1 MSRGHRAR
9 LSNRF
14 LSRIWLQVV
23 AAKKQKHIMCWPSSL
38 NSNPSMWS
46 QQDIHFASLIIFSK
60 YIIII
65 IVYLSWSWATCWPV
79 PVSRVQKP
87 LQKYA
92 MVPSASRGIVFHY
105 PG

>member
-9 LSNRF
+9 LPNRF

-23 AAKKQKHIMCWPSSL
+23 AAKKQKHVICWPSSL
-38 NSNPSMWS
+38 NSNPSVWS
-46 QQDIHFASLIIFSK
+46 QQDINFASLIIFSK

-65 IVYLSWSWATCWPV
+65 IIIIHVYLSWNWDTCWPV

-87 LQKYA
+87 LQKSTTI
-92 MVPSASRGIVFHY
+92 PSAIRE
-105 PG
+105 